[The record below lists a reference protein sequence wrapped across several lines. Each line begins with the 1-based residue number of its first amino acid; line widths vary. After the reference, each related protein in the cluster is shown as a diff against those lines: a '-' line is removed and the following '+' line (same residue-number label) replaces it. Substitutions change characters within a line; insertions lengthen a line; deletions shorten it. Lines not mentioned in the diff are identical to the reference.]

1 VGAVLTFGRVHLAL
15 TVDDRE
21 PPRRRVAAVDAR
33 GPADPTTDNIP
44 AVRPPEREGGRLFA
58 RHRDTEPD
66 PEAVAAGAANPEQG
80 AAPSKGTSRRTR
92 TGGEPPTSEQD
103 VAPAGNEPPEQKQ
116 D

>member
-1 VGAVLTFGRVHLAL
+1 VHLAL
-15 TVDDRE
+15 TVEGRE
-21 PPRRRVAAVDAR
+21 PQRRRVAAVDAR

-66 PEAVAAGAANPEQG
+66 PEAVTAGAAAPEQG
-80 AAPSKGTSRRTR
+80 AAPSSGSKGKSRRTR
-92 TGGEPPTSEQD
+92 TRADPPTSEQD
-103 VAPAGNEPPEQKQ
+103 VAAAGNEPPEQKQ